1 MIFSVAIEQKKNTN
15 EVSSIGVYLFLSS
28 KQRKQQKKN
37 KAYEQTKKE
46 NVFTQDISGYD
57 SVISRP
63 EDNYQELAT
72 VTTNQ

>member
-15 EVSSIGVYLFLSS
+15 EVLSIGVYLFLSS